1 LRRRKE
7 KDSRMVEQLSHLL
20 SLSDTPRYNIKA
32 VVQQT
37 HVNISTLRAWE
48 QRYGIP
54 TPNRSD
60 HGHRL
65 YSQRDIAIIKW
76 LKQCTDDGLAISQA
90 VTMLRESKILD
101 TTPTSV
107 SLPTIPQHVG
117 NGWPEIRA
125 KLLDALLSVNM
136 RQAHLLV
143 NTAATMFPAETVIL
157 ELFEPILVMVGE
169 KWMRG
174 QICIAEEHLISS
186 FIRQRLLALSQLF
199 APFSHGPRLVCSCVP
214 NEHHEIGILMFAMLM
229 EQRGWEIIYLGQNL
243 GTDGLDDLL
252 VRLTP
257 AILCV
262 GVTLAENVSGVFEVA
277 RVTERFNRQNLAL
290 AYSGRVFAEHP
301 ELQRRVPGVY
311 LGTDLHEAIARVDA
325 IGEEIDRE
333 RWLSIASTN
342 HAPHSMFPP
351 PF

>member
-1 LRRRKE
+1 
-7 KDSRMVEQLSHLL
+7 MIEQLSHLL

-65 YSQRDIAIIKW
+65 YSQRDIAVIKW

-101 TTPTSV
+101 TTPASL
-107 SLPTIPQHVG
+107 SLPTIPKQIG
-117 NGWPEIRA
+117 GGWEEIRA
-125 KLLDALLSVNM
+125 KLLDTLLSANM

-143 NTAATMFPAETVIL
+143 NTVSTMFPAETVIL
-157 ELFEPILVMVGE
+157 ELFEPTMVIIGE

-174 QICIAEEHLISS
+174 QICIAEEHMVSN
-186 FIRQRLLALSQLF
+186 FIRQRLLALSQLY
-199 APFSHGPRLVCSCVP
+199 APFAHGPRLICTCVP
-214 NEHHEIGILMFAMLM
+214 NEHHEIGMMMFAMLM

-243 GTDGLDDLL
+243 GVDGLGDLL

-257 AILCV
+257 AVLCA
-262 GVTLAENVSGVFEVA
+262 GVTLAENVGGIFEIA
-277 RVTERFNRQNLAL
+277 RVTERFDRLHLAL
-290 AYSGRVFAEHP
+290 AYSGRVFFDHP
-301 ELQRRVPGVY
+301 ELQRRIPGMF
-311 LGTDLHEAIARVDA
+311 LGTNLQEAMARIDTL
-325 IGEEIDRE
+325 GEEIDRE
-333 RWLSIASTN
+333 RWLSIVSTN
-342 HAPHSMFPP
+342 HSPLGGQLPGRW
-351 PF
+351 